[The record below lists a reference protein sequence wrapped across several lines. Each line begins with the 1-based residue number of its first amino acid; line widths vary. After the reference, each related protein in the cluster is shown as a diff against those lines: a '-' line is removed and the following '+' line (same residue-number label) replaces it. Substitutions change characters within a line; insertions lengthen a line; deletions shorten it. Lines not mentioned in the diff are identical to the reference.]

1 METELINR
9 VANSQLI
16 TINLEDFL
24 SNLPV
29 VVFDIK
35 DQLYMGLMLKEGDF
49 RSFLKAHDWQ
59 QYADKAVTITCTTD
73 AIVPTWAYMLV
84 ATYLSPVAK
93 FIYFGT
99 EADLQQ
105 QMLKHNLDTLDIEQY
120 RDQKVVI
127 KGCFNKSVPVWAYV
141 DLTKRLTGVAQK
153 IMYGE
158 PCSTVPL
165 YKR

>member
-1 METELINR
+1 MEAELKNR
-9 VANSQLI
+9 VASSSLI

-24 SNLPV
+24 LKFPV

-35 DQLYMGLMLKEGDF
+35 EQLYMGFVLKENDF
-49 RSFLKAHDWQ
+49 RTYLKTHDWQ
-59 QYADKAVTITCTTD
+59 QYAGKAVIITCSTD

-84 ATYLSPVAK
+84 VTYLVSIAN
-93 FIYFGT
+93 FIHFGVEET
-99 EADLQQ
+99 LRLSYLRHQI
-105 QMLKHNLDTLDIEQY
+105 DTFDIEPY

-127 KGCFNKSVPVWAYV
+127 KGCANKDVPVWAYV
-141 DLTKRLTGVAQK
+141 ELTVRLTGVAQK

-158 PCSTVPL
+158 PCSTVPI